1 MAKKRNDS
9 ELSNISPER
18 QKELSQIPKT
28 KNLTK
33 DLFPSKSS
41 AEKKE
46 EAKRYEGILKS
57 GTK

>member
-18 QKELSQIPKT
+18 QKELSKIPKT
-28 KNLTK
+28 KNV
-33 DLFPSKSS
+33 FPSKTS
-41 AEKKE
+41 AEQKE

-57 GTK
+57 GIK